1 MNSGNSSGG
10 MRAGENLEAI
20 DNPRPGRAK
29 YALASTSHGI
39 ERCDVGAPIGYH
51 LEIFFLTPLGHFS

>member
-1 MNSGNSSGG
+1 MPARISKLSTIRG
-10 MRAGENLEAI
+10 
-20 DNPRPGRAK
+20 PGLAK

-39 ERCDVGAPIGYH
+39 ERCDDGVPIGYD

>member
-1 MNSGNSSGG
+1 
-10 MRAGENLEAI
+10 MRG
-20 DNPRPGRAK
+20 PGLAK